1 MLNKLEVNSA
11 IQGAS
16 PCRQLPQ
23 RLECPAVIPFQDDLD
38 VWIQFGVA
46 GSDRSD
52 RLGSPMQADG
62 CRLRQLLRNVVRF
75 LGTTFQ
81 FNSIQFWSHVLWAE
95 TNAGCLTNTEHL
107 ILKKKHQRTW
117 QEHQRTSKNIKEL
130 PFHPFPVFP
139 PSRSGSIHKSNN
151 EPAHALFFL
160 HFIIARKWNQSWRQ
174 WSGLAYRHLRTSQKK
189 AVEQILRF
197 MKCSLLLALD
207 FSWHRRASTLT
218 FNDFS
223 HQPCSLQIRYFLV
236 QAGAARCLEEVL
248 SKNQA
253 AEGRWWSKA
262 KQRKDREAMQTCY
275 WDIEWIWIWTDM
287 KI

>member
-1 MLNKLEVNSA
+1 MTWMF
-11 IQGAS
+11 G
-16 PCRQLPQ
+16 
-23 RLECPAVIPFQDDLD
+23 FTLD
-38 VWIQFGVA
+38 VFFEFSLSVA

-52 RLGSPMQADG
+52 RLGSPMQAG

-139 PSRSGSIHKSNN
+139 PSRSGSIHKGNN

-189 AVEQILRF
+189 QLSRF
-197 MKCSLLLALD
+197 SD
-207 FSWHRRASTLT
+207 SWSAACCWLLT
-218 FNDFS
+218 FLDTEGLRHWLLMTLHINPA
-223 HQPCSLQIRYFLV
+223 PCKYVPS
-236 QAGAARCLEEVL
+236 
-248 SKNQA
+248 
-253 AEGRWWSKA
+253 
-262 KQRKDREAMQTCY
+262 
-275 WDIEWIWIWTDM
+275 
-287 KI
+287 

>member
-1 MLNKLEVNSA
+1 MLNKLEINSA

-38 VWIQFGVA
+38 VFFEFSLSVA

-117 QEHQRTSKNIKEL
+117 QEHQRTLKNIKEL
-130 PFHPFPVFP
+130 PFHP
-139 PSRSGSIHKSNN
+139 
-151 EPAHALFFL
+151 
-160 HFIIARKWNQSWRQ
+160 
-174 WSGLAYRHLRTSQKK
+174 
-189 AVEQILRF
+189 
-197 MKCSLLLALD
+197 C
-207 FSWHRRASTLT
+207 FSS
-218 FNDFS
+218 
-223 HQPCSLQIRYFLV
+223 V
-236 QAGAARCLEEVL
+236 Q
-248 SKNQA
+248 
-253 AEGRWWSKA
+253 
-262 KQRKDREAMQTCY
+262 
-275 WDIEWIWIWTDM
+275 EWVYS
-287 KI
+287 

>member
-117 QEHQRTSKNIKEL
+117 QEHQRTSKNSL
-130 PFHPFPVFP
+130 
-139 PSRSGSIHKSNN
+139 SIHF
-151 EPAHALFFL
+151 LFFL
-160 HFIIARKWNQSWRQ
+160 RPGVGLFIKATTNQRTHCFFSILLSRESEISPEGNGAGSPIATSGRAKKKQ
-174 WSGLAYRHLRTSQKK
+174 WS
-189 AVEQILRF
+189 RF
-197 MKCSLLLALD
+197 SD
-207 FSWHRRASTLT
+207 SWSAACCWLLT
-218 FNDFS
+218 FLDTEGLRHWLLMTFHINPA
-223 HQPCSLQIRYFLV
+223 PCKYVTS
-236 QAGAARCLEEVL
+236 
-248 SKNQA
+248 
-253 AEGRWWSKA
+253 
-262 KQRKDREAMQTCY
+262 
-275 WDIEWIWIWTDM
+275 
-287 KI
+287 